1 MSAGNIDV
9 LLDLWAASLFKHHD
23 TPPFAN
29 HSDLYDTIDATP
41 LSDVPWDSFSMS
53 YNGPLPESNV
63 PSWMTAEFDIWF
75 RDPRTVV
82 RNMLSNPDFNGEFDE
97 APRYEFN
104 MNGKREYQDFML
116 ADWAWKQ
123 AVRRLPCPNFI
134 MN

>member
-1 MSAGNIDV
+1 M
-9 LLDLWAASLFKHHD
+9 
-23 TPPFAN
+23 N

-41 LSDVPWDSFSMS
+41 LGDVPWDSFSMS